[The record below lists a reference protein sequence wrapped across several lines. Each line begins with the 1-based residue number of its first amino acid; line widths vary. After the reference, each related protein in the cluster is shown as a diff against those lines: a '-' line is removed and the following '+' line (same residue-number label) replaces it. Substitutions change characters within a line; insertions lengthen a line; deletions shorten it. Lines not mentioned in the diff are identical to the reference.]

1 MKKLIKN
8 ITSFFK
14 ISRFNKYE
22 VMSLM
27 VHVDYKDERLK
38 KAQKDG
44 WQICGDILL
53 KNEDGWCKS
62 TFFHIPMKRKIN

>member
-38 KAQKDG
+38 KAQEDG

>member
-22 VMSLM
+22 IMSLM
-27 VHVDYKDERLK
+27 VHIDYKDERLK
-38 KAQKDG
+38 KAQEDG

-62 TFFHIPMKRKIN
+62 TFFHIPMKRKI

>member
-1 MKKLIKN
+1 MNKLIKN

-27 VHVDYKDERLK
+27 VHIDYKDERLK

-62 TFFHIPMKRKIN
+62 TFFHIPMKRKI

>member
-27 VHVDYKDERLK
+27 VHIDYKDERLK
-38 KAQKDG
+38 KAQEDG

-62 TFFHIPMKRKIN
+62 TFFHIPMKRKI

>member
-1 MKKLIKN
+1 MNKLIKN

-27 VHVDYKDERLK
+27 VHIDYKDERLK
-38 KAQKDG
+38 KAQEDG

-62 TFFHIPMKRKIN
+62 TFFHIPMKRKI

>member
-1 MKKLIKN
+1 MNKLIKN

-62 TFFHIPMKRKIN
+62 TFFHIPMKRKI

>member
-1 MKKLIKN
+1 MNKLIKN

>member
-1 MKKLIKN
+1 MGKLIKN

-27 VHVDYKDERLK
+27 VHIDYKDERLK
-38 KAQKDG
+38 KAQEDG

-62 TFFHIPMKRKIN
+62 TFFHIPMKRKI

>member
-22 VMSLM
+22 IMSLI
-27 VHVDYKDERLK
+27 VHIDYKDERLK
-38 KAQKDG
+38 KAQEHG

-53 KNEDGWCKS
+53 KNENGWCKS
-62 TFFHIPMKRKIN
+62 TFFHIPMKRKI